1 MEDYDINTEMNN
13 IKSILMAVDKD
24 DYIYF
29 QNNVLSNSNLELMPI
44 RLSYSLDGFNNEYIN
59 KTRELFIYYYNK
71 DNFYDNELLRIKKH
85 FKHYQRIPSIVYIP
99 SKYIE
104 LKKMFNDLNIKVVS
118 SLEEVNCYI
127 ESVNN
132 V

>member
-13 IKSILMAVDKD
+13 IKSILMAVDED

-29 QNNVLSNSNLELMPI
+29 QNNVLSNSNIELMPI

-59 KTRELFIYYYNK
+59 KTRKLFIYYYNK
-71 DNFYDNELLRIKKH
+71 DNSYDNELLRIKKH
-85 FKHYQRIPSIVYIP
+85 FKHYQRVPSIVYIP